1 MRVLV
6 LHNRYQVAGGED
18 TAVRQEVSML
28 RQAGAAVDLLEVT
41 NAHITSALQRAAT
54 AMNVAYSVRSRD
66 LVAAQIAA
74 FRPDLVHVHNFFP
87 VLTPSI
93 YDADAH
99 IPFVQTLHNYRLLC
113 ANALL
118 FRANKPCEDC
128 VGKRIPWPAVQH
140 ACYRD
145 SRAGSAAVALM
156 LSVHRFRNTWNTR
169 VSRFIALTDFARTL
183 FVNNL
188 GIDAARIV
196 VKPNSAPDPG
206 VGDGAGGYALYVG
219 RLSPEK
225 GTLTLIAAAKH
236 GLGIPLK
243 VAGTGPLSASVES
256 AAANGVLEY
265 LGSQTQAQ
273 VSRLMQG
280 ARVLLLPSLWY
291 EGLPMV
297 IPEAFAT
304 GLPVVASDI
313 GALPS
318 LVAHGRNGLLVPPG
332 NSEALAEAVR
342 TTALTPG
349 LETSLRTEARLTYE
363 RSYRPEENV
372 RRLLEIYRE
381 ALAEP
386 QSRPGERPT
395 A

>member
-28 RQAGAAVDLLEVT
+28 RQAGLAVDLLEVT
-41 NAHITSALQRAAT
+41 NEHIQGPLQRAAT
-54 AMNVAYSVRSRD
+54 ALNLVYSVRSRD
-66 LVAAQIAA
+66 LVTARIAA
-74 FRPDLVHVHNFFP
+74 LRPDLVHVHNFFP

-93 YDADAH
+93 YDADSR

-118 FRANKPCEDC
+118 FRENKPCEDC

-140 ACYRD
+140 ACYRG

-156 LSVHRFRNTWNTR
+156 LSVHRFRNTWSAR
-169 VSRFIALTDFARTL
+169 VSRFIALTEFARTL

-188 GIDAARIV
+188 GIDAERIV
-196 VKPNSAPDPG
+196 VKPNAAPDPG

-225 GTLTLIAAAKH
+225 GMLTLIAAAEH
-236 GLGIPLK
+236 GFGIPLK
-243 VAGTGPLSASVES
+243 VAGTGPLSALVER
-256 AAANGVLEY
+256 AAANGGLEY
-265 LGSQTQAQ
+265 LGSQTPAQ
-273 VSRLMQG
+273 ISRLMQG
-280 ARVLLLPSLWY
+280 ARVLLLPSLWF

-304 GLPVVASDI
+304 GLPIVASDI

-318 LVAHGRNGLLVPPG
+318 LVTHGRNGLLVPPG
-332 NSEALAEAVR
+332 NSEALAQAVQ
-342 TTALTPG
+342 TFALTPG
-349 LETSLRTEARLTYE
+349 LEASFRAEARLAYE
-363 RSYRPEENV
+363 RKYRPEENV
-372 RRLLEIYRE
+372 QRLLDIYRE
-381 ALAEP
+381 ALSAV
-386 QSRPGERPT
+386 RV
-395 A
+395 

>member
-1 MRVLV
+1 MRVLI

-54 AMNVAYSVRSRD
+54 AVNVVYSVHSRD
-66 LVAAQIAA
+66 LVAARIAA

-93 YDADAH
+93 YDADAR

-118 FRANKPCEDC
+118 FRDNRPCEDC

-169 VSRFIALTDFARTL
+169 VTRFIALTDFARTL

-188 GIDAARIV
+188 GIDAERIV
-196 VKPNSAPDPG
+196 VKPNAAPDPG

-225 GTLTLIAAAKH
+225 GTLTLLAAA
-236 GLGIPLK
+236 GLGFGIPLK
-243 VAGTGPLSASVES
+243 IAGTGPLSASVER
-256 AAANGVLEY
+256 AAGNGVLEY
-265 LGSQTQAQ
+265 LGSQTQSQ
-273 VSRLMQG
+273 VSRLMQS
-280 ARVLLLPSLWY
+280 ARVLLLPSICY
-291 EGLPMV
+291 EGVPMV
-297 IPEAFAT
+297 VPEAFAT
-304 GLPVVASDI
+304 GLPIVASDI
-313 GALPS
+313 GAFPS
-318 LVAHGRNGLLVPPG
+318 LVTQGRNGLLVPPG
-332 NSEALAEAVR
+332 NSEALAKAIR
-342 TTALTPG
+342 ITALTPG

-381 ALAEP
+381 ALSEP
-386 QSRPGERPT
+386 RAHPWERPT

>member
-1 MRVLV
+1 
-6 LHNRYQVAGGED
+6 
-18 TAVRQEVSML
+18 ML

>member
-1 MRVLV
+1 M
-6 LHNRYQVAGGED
+6 
-18 TAVRQEVSML
+18 
-28 RQAGAAVDLLEVT
+28 AAR
-41 NAHITSALQRAAT
+41 IAT
-54 AMNVAYSVRSRD
+54 
-66 LVAAQIAA
+66 

-93 YDADAH
+93 YDVGAR
-99 IPFVQTLHNYRLLC
+99 IPFIQTLHNYRLLC

-118 FRANKPCEDC
+118 FRDNKPCEDC
-128 VGKRIPWPAVQH
+128 VGKRIPWPGVQH

-156 LSVHRFRNTWNTR
+156 LSIHRFRNTWNTR
-169 VSRFIALTDFARTL
+169 VSRFIALTEFARTL

-188 GIDAARIV
+188 GIDAERIV
-196 VKPNSAPDPG
+196 VKPNAAPDPG
-206 VGDGAGGYALYVG
+206 RGDGKRGYALYVG

-225 GTLTLIAAAKH
+225 GTAILIAAAEH

-243 VAGTGPLSASVES
+243 VAGTGPLSASLER

-265 LGSQTQAQ
+265 LGTQTKSE
-273 VSRLMQG
+273 VSGLMQG

-304 GLPVVASDI
+304 GLPIVASDI
-313 GALPS
+313 GALSS
-318 LVAHGRNGLLVPPG
+318 LIAHGQNGLLVPPG
-332 NSEALAEAVR
+332 NPEALAQAAR
-342 TTALTPG
+342 TIGLTPG
-349 LETSLRTEARLTYE
+349 LEGSLRGEARLTYE
-363 RSYRPEENV
+363 RKYRPEANV
-372 RRLLEIYRE
+372 QRLFEIYRE

-386 QSRPGERPT
+386 RG
-395 A
+395 

>member
-6 LHNRYQVAGGED
+6 LHNRYQVPGGED
-18 TAVRQEVSML
+18 TAVRQEVFML
-28 RQAGAAVDLLEVT
+28 RQAGAEVDLLEVT
-41 NAHITSALQRAAT
+41 NTHITSALQRAAA
-54 AMNVAYSVRSRD
+54 AMNVVYSIRSRN
-66 LVAAQIAA
+66 LVTARIAA
-74 FRPDLVHVHNFFP
+74 FQPDVVHVHNFFP

-118 FRANKPCEDC
+118 FRDNRVCQDCLGKP
-128 VGKRIPWPAVQH
+128 IPWPAVQH

-169 VSRFIALTDFARTL
+169 VTRFIALTQFARTL

-188 GIDAARIV
+188 GIDAERIV
-196 VKPNSAPDPG
+196 VKPNAAPDPG
-206 VGDGAGGYALYVG
+206 LGDGAGGYALYAG

-225 GTLTLIAAAKH
+225 GTAILIAAAGH
-236 GLGIPLK
+236 GLGMPLK
-243 VAGTGPLSASVES
+243 VAGTGPLSALVER
-256 AAANGVLEY
+256 AAASGVLEY

-304 GLPVVASDI
+304 GLPIVASDI
-313 GALPS
+313 GALSS
-318 LVAHGRNGLLVPPG
+318 LIAHGQNGLLVPPG
-332 NSEALAEAVR
+332 NPEALARAVQMIG
-342 TTALTPG
+342 TTPRLDA
-349 LETSLRTEARLTYE
+349 SLRTEARLTYE
-363 RSYRPEENV
+363 RQYRPEVNV
-372 RRLLEIYRE
+372 QRLFEIYRE

-386 QSRPGERPT
+386 RS
-395 A
+395 